1 MQQAEHRDEFRDPDV
16 VQAGSEARRPVKTRA
31 RGWAKRLGARLAALG
46 VSPNAISLTSVVFS
60 ALAAGAFIAI
70 PFSSGAVARVALL
83 IAAGVFIQG
92 RLLANMLDG
101 LVAVESGRHTPTGEL
116 FNEIP
121 DRVDDLLIL
130 TGAGLAVGTL
140 WGGLLG
146 VTCAVLALLTA
157 YLRLLAGSL
166 GLPQHFSGPMAK
178 PQRMAALTFLCL
190 VGAVE
195 VMVTGTPQWALGV
208 GLAVIAVGTLVTVV
222 SRVRR
227 TAADARAR

>member
-1 MQQAEHRDEFRDPDV
+1 MKDEAPP
-16 VQAGSEARRPVKTRA
+16 GPEARRPVKTRT
-31 RGWAKRLGARLAALG
+31 RGWAKGLGAKLAALG
-46 VSPNAISLTSVVFS
+46 VTPNAISLVSVLSS
-60 ALAAGAFIAI
+60 ALAALAFIAI
-70 PFSSGAVARVALL
+70 PFHSGAAARVALL
-83 IAAGVFIQG
+83 VAAGIFIQG

-121 DRVDDLLIL
+121 DRIDDLLIL
-130 TGAGLAVGTL
+130 IGAGLAIGTL
-140 WGGLLG
+140 WGGVLG
-146 VTCAVLALLTA
+146 VSCAVLALLTA

-178 PQRMAALTFLCL
+178 PQRMAALTFFCL
-190 VGAVE
+190 AGAIE
-195 VMVTGTPQWALGV
+195 VMITGAPQWALGS
-208 GLAVIAVGTLVTVV
+208 GLGIIAAGTLVTAV

>member
-1 MQQAEHRDEFRDPDV
+1 MADV
-16 VQAGSEARRPVKTRA
+16 THPGSEARRPVKTRA
-31 RGWAKRLGARLAALG
+31 RGWARRLGAKLAALG
-46 VSPNAISLTSVVFS
+46 VTPNAISLASVVFS

-70 PFSSGAVARVALL
+70 PLGSGSFSSGAAARAALL
-83 IAAGVFIQG
+83 VAAGLCIQG

-121 DRVDDLLIL
+121 DRIDDLLIL
-130 TGAGLAVGTL
+130 TGAGLAIGTL
-140 WGGLLG
+140 WGGVLG

-178 PQRMAALTFLCL
+178 PQRMAALTFVCL
-190 VGAVE
+190 AGAVE
-195 VMVTGTPQWALGV
+195 VVVTGTPQWALGV
-208 GLAVIAVGTLVTVV
+208 GLGVIAAGTLITAI

>member
-1 MQQAEHRDEFRDPDV
+1 MQQADRDRGSDSEV
-16 VQAGSEARRPVKTRA
+16 VPPGSEARRPVKTRA
-31 RGWAKRLGARLAALG
+31 RGWARRLGAKLAALG
-46 VSPNAISLTSVVFS
+46 VTPNAISLASVVFS

-70 PFSSGAVARVALL
+70 PFSSGSAARVALL
-83 IAAGVFIQG
+83 AAAALCIQG

-101 LVAVESGRHTPTGEL
+101 LVAVESGKHTPTGEL

-140 WGGLLG
+140 WGGVLG

-178 PQRMAALTFLCL
+178 PQRMAALTFFCL
-190 VGAVE
+190 AGAVE
-195 VMVTGTPQWALGV
+195 VMVTGTPQWALGL
-208 GLAVIAVGTLVTVV
+208 GLGVIAAGTLVTAI

-227 TAADARAR
+227 TAEDARAR